1 MRWGG
6 VHHQNKVAKPVKIQ
20 CIVQNVHPPSHFPK
34 QPNRPDLTMPDCS
47 GPLALC
53 LTPLT

>member
-1 MRWGG
+1 MHWGG

-34 QPNRPDLTMPDCS
+34 QPNRPDLTMPGCS